1 MQGHPTFPGR
11 MSLSSYIRRS
21 SLTVD
26 DHRLSPLTMTV
37 NNRACNQHMKTSNI
51 RMKQIS
57 FFLSVLLFLLF
68 FLLLEGPMFY
78 IPYYHEQHHL
88 FLFTQTYLDS
98 HLSAPGQLLG
108 YLTDFCIQFFY
119 LPHTGKGWFA
129 LLLSLPYLLNV
140 TICHRLTRKHDL
152 FLLALVPSLWL
163 LIQYLSV
170 DFPVAHIVGLDFCLL
185 VYWAISSVKPN
196 RLKLILFIPATAI
209 LYWICG
215 WIYPV
220 ITLIIILIPMLSALS
235 VTGYITNK
243 KYRLATNLFS
253 LLVYAGGTFYFFIF
267 SYNMRERL
275 IIEAEIHL
283 KAGQWEQV
291 IDCCRRYRGQ
301 NQLILYL
308 NNIALYHTG
317 KMPDNLFDYPQT
329 MGVQS
334 LYLPWKSDSRQTEY
348 GHYIYEQLGY
358 INEAHR
364 WAFEAMTVF
373 GETAPNL
380 INLIRYNIVNH
391 RPKVAMRFIRKLKHS
406 LFYRK
411 QAEKLEKHLS
421 SGELTGLKTIPYDKD
436 EKVRFANILNI
447 GPELSYLCDKD
458 STNRMAF
465 EYLMSDLLLSNQ
477 LVRFAE
483 NLKRIRSFSYPALP
497 RIYEEALYTYR
508 LGVDEDTFNKLG
520 FDISPATEERFKAYY
535 ALYQRKDRQALKKQ
549 FGNTYWY
556 YLNFLSPYGNKVITK

>member
-1 MQGHPTFPGR
+1 MKH
-11 MSLSSYIRRS
+11 LS
-21 SLTVD
+21 
-26 DHRLSPLTMTV
+26 
-37 NNRACNQHMKTSNI
+37 A
-51 RMKQIS
+51 
-57 FFLSVLLFLLF
+57 LLFTLLF
-68 FLLLEGPMFY
+68 ILCFLLLEGPMFY
-78 IPYYHEQHHL
+78 ISYYHEQHHL
-88 FLFTQTYLDS
+88 FLFTQTYLNS
-98 HLSAPGQLLG
+98 HLSAPGQLLD
-108 YLTDFCIQFFY
+108 YLTGFCIQFFY
-119 LPHTGKGWFA
+119 LPHLGKGWFA
-129 LLLSLPYLLNV
+129 FLLSLPFLLDIM
-140 TICHRLTRKHDL
+140 ICHKLTRKHDL
-152 FLLALVPSLWL
+152 FLLALAPSLWL
-163 LIQYLSV
+163 LIKSLSV
-170 DFPVAHIVGLDFCLL
+170 EFPVTHIVGLDFCLL
-185 VYWAISSVKPN
+185 AYWAISFVKSN
-196 RLKLILFIPATAI
+196 RLKVILFIPVVII
-209 LYWICG
+209 LYGVCG

-220 ITLIIILIPMLSALS
+220 VSLCVILIPMLSALW
-235 VTGYITNK
+235 VTRRITND
-243 KYRLATNLFS
+243 KYCLAVNLLS
-253 LLVYAGGTFYFFIF
+253 LFVYAGSTFYFFIF

-291 IDCCRRYRGQ
+291 MDCCRRYRGQ
-301 NQLILYL
+301 NQLIIYF
-308 NNIALYHTG
+308 NNMALYHTG

-406 LFYRK
+406 LFYRE
-411 QAEKLEKHLS
+411 QAEELEKHLF
-421 SGELTGLKTIPYDKD
+421 SGKLPGLKAIPYDKE

-447 GPELSYLCDKD
+447 GPEISYLCDKD

-465 EYLMSDLLLSNQ
+465 EYLMSNLLLSNQ
-477 LVRFAE
+477 LVRFTE
-483 NLKRIRSFSYPALP
+483 NLKRIRSFSYPELP

-508 LGVDEDTFNKLG
+508 LGVDEETFNKLG
-520 FDISPATEERFKAYY
+520 FNISPATEERFKAYY

-556 YLNFLSPYGNKVITK
+556 YLHFLSPYGNKVINK

>member
-1 MQGHPTFPGR
+1 MNYFR
-11 MSLSSYIRRS
+11 YII
-21 SLTVD
+21 T
-26 DHRLSPLTMTV
+26 
-37 NNRACNQHMKTSNI
+37 C
-51 RMKQIS
+51 
-57 FFLSVLLFLLF
+57 VLLLCCFV
-68 FLLLEGPMFY
+68 LLEGLMFY

-88 FLFTQTYLDS
+88 FLFGWEYLDK
-98 HLSAPGQLLG
+98 HLSHPGQLLN
-108 YLTDFCIQFFY
+108 YLSDFCIQFFY
-119 LPHTGKGWFA
+119 WPHMGKLVFA
-129 LLLSLPYLLNV
+129 LLLTLPYFIN
-140 TICHRLTRKHDL
+140 TQICWRLTGKNDL
-152 FLLALVPSLWL
+152 LSVALLPSLWL
-163 LIQYLSV
+163 LIRHLSI
-170 DFPVAHIVGLDFCLL
+170 DFPVTPVVGLTICLL
-185 VYWAISSVKPN
+185 LYGGVILTKPI
-196 RLKLILFIPATAI
+196 RGKIIFLLFTTAI
-209 LYWICG
+209 LYYLCG
-215 WIYPV
+215 WKYPV
-220 ITLIIILIPMLSALS
+220 AALACIGITILSAI
-235 VTGYITNK
+235 ITNHYLTTK
-243 KYRLATNLFS
+243 KIRIIV
-253 LLVYAGGTFYFFIF
+253 LLLCLTVYTSTTFYFFIS
-267 SYNMRERL
+267 SYNMRERR

-283 KAGQWEQV
+283 KAHEWKEV
-291 IDCCRRYRGQ
+291 MECCRRYRGN
-301 NQLILYL
+301 NQLVQYFY
-308 NNIALYHTG
+308 NMALFHTG
-317 KMPDNLFDYPQT
+317 KMPYDLFEIPQT
-329 MGVQS
+329 MGTQS

-411 QAEKLEKHLS
+411 QAEELEKHLS
-421 SGELTGLKTIPYDKD
+421 SGELPGLKAILYDKD

-483 NLKRIRSFSYPALP
+483 NLKRIRSFSYPTLP

-508 LGVDEDTFNKLG
+508 LGVDEATFNKLG
-520 FDISPATEERFKAYY
+520 FNISPATEERFKAYY